1 MAGNRKS
8 RINRGLCVIVG
19 GLIVTVGIA
28 YFVGHG
34 GNPSDA
40 DAMAPADQGTSAP
53 PTEK

>member
-8 RINRGLCVIVG
+8 RINRGLYVIVG
-19 GLIVTVGIA
+19 GLIVTVGVA

-34 GNPSDA
+34 VNPSDA
-40 DAMAPADQGTSAP
+40 DITVPPDQSTSAP